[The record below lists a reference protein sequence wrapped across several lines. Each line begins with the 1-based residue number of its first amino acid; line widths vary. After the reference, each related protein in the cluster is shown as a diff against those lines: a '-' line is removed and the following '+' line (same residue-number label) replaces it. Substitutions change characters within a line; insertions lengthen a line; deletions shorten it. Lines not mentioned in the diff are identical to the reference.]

1 MKKFVGL
8 GVVLAVVL
16 ALFATVSAHEPRV
29 VGTYNIALGWS
40 HEPAYAGLYNQ
51 VEIFISQID
60 PNAAT
65 PTPGGDDDEAGGTP
79 VVGAEE
85 TLKLEAGY
93 GGKTKAL
100 NLYAAD
106 GSEGGHYFADIIPTQ
121 PGDYTFHLTGKI
133 GDTDIDETFNSA
145 DGKFSSVDPITDIQ
159 FP

>member
-1 MKKFVGL
+1 MKQFVRL

-29 VGTYNIALGWS
+29 VGSYNIALGWG
-40 HEPAYAGLYNQ
+40 HEPAYAGLLNQ

-65 PTPGGDDDEAGGTP
+65 PTPGGSDDEAGGTP
-79 VVGAEE
+79 VAGADE

-93 GGKTKAL
+93 GGKTKML
-100 NLYAAD
+100 RLYAD
-106 GSEGGHYFADIIPTQ
+106 SEGVAGHYLADIIPTQ